1 MNKTFARRL
10 TQLRTER
17 DLSQLRLAA
26 QIGCSQ
32 SAICKYELADNQP
45 DIDFLVAAARY
56 FNVSADWLLGL
67 QNRRRHDPGDHAA
80 QRKLQEARKA
90 AEAMRDSV
98 TDLMDALRDEVK
110 EDIDPSSTLYGPRLY
125 AKVSDPGE
133 PSSSTAAR
141 IVGYAYGEPWVQ
153 QALLMGDLC
162 FDTPEAAKAAWEEGL
177 I

>member
-17 DLSQLRLAA
+17 DLSQRRLAA

-67 QNRRRHDPGDHAA
+67 QNRRRHDSRDHAA

-125 AKVSDPGE
+125 AKVSDPGD
-133 PSSSTAAR
+133 R

-162 FDTPEAAKAAWEEGL
+162 FGTPEAAKAAWEEGL

>member
-17 DLSQLRLAA
+17 DLSQRRLAA
-26 QIGCSQ
+26 QLGCSQ
-32 SAICKYELADNQP
+32 SAISKYELADNQP

-67 QNRRRHDPGDHAA
+67 QNRRRHDPGDDTAL
-80 QRKLQEARKA
+80 RKLQEARKA

-110 EDIDPSSTLYGPRLY
+110 VATALPVSPNGPRLY
-125 AKVSDPGE
+125 AKVSDPGD
-133 PSSSTAAR
+133 R

-162 FDTPEAAKAAWEEGL
+162 FGTPEAAKAAYEEGL

>member
-1 MNKTFARRL
+1 MSKTFARRL
-10 TQLRTER
+10 MQLRKKR
-17 DLSQLRLAA
+17 RLTQRALA
-26 QIGCSQ
+26 DRLCCSQ
-32 SAICKYELADNQP
+32 SAISKYEIGGDTP
-45 DIDFLVAAARY
+45 GIDFLVNVATY

-67 QNRRRHDPGDHAA
+67 PEHRCHDSRDHAA
-80 QRKLQEARKA
+80 KRKLQEARKA

-133 PSSSTAAR
+133 LSSSTAAR

>member
-17 DLSQLRLAA
+17 DLSQRRLAA

-67 QNRRRHDPGDHAA
+67 QNRRRHDPGDDTAL
-80 QRKLQEARKA
+80 RKLQQARKA